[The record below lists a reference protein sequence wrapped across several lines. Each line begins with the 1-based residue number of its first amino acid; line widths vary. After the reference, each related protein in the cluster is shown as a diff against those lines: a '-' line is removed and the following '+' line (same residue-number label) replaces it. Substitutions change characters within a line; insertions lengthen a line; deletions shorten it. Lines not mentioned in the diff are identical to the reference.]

1 MPEMILLNTKYS
13 NDNFVNIQSI
23 SDIKNTKADDIVCF
37 EFDDKLCMY
46 AKDNNLPY
54 MVKIQDI
61 KESILANHLN
71 ARYILLP
78 NVDNAT
84 IEQYMQIAQNYLF
97 DSKIICQIDSID
109 DINKIA
115 QTNIDGIFLK
125 NKDNK

>member
-1 MPEMILLNTKYS
+1 MSEMILLNTKYS

-23 SDIKNTKADDIVCF
+23 SDIKNTKADDVVCF

-71 ARYILLP
+71 AIKCILRLGGLP
-78 NVDNAT
+78 KCS
-84 IEQYMQIAQNYLF
+84 L
-97 DSKIICQIDSID
+97 
-109 DINKIA
+109 
-115 QTNIDGIFLK
+115 
-125 NKDNK
+125 